1 MPSGGIHLCVAMS
14 VSKKLDMEQSMDF
27 LVGNIAPDSWRNSTS
42 TKSGTHFIESP
53 TSLDY
58 DCDFFYKKYCEYLNN
73 DFVFGYLVHLLT
85 DKYWHG
91 NNFVS
96 SKICGSEREELSKA
110 CSKLVGI
117 YGVPKLELTSNFNNP
132 VEELE
137 TSGIEKTIS
146 YLNSVNYLDDRDSS
160 FDVLELASCIEET
173 SSFVVSELDRL
184 KIPNKE
190 KIK

>member
-14 VSKKLDMEQSMDF
+14 VSKKLGMDCSMNF

-42 TKSGTHFIESP
+42 TKSGTHFIDSP

-58 DCDFFYKKYCEYLNN
+58 DCDFFYEKYHKYLNN

-91 NNFVS
+91 NNFIS
-96 SKICGSEREELSKA
+96 SKIFGSERDELSKA
-110 CSKLVGI
+110 CSELVRI
-117 YGVPKLELTSNFNNP
+117 YKVPKLELTSDFSNP

-137 TSGIEKTIS
+137 TSGIEKTIN
-146 YLNSVNYLDDRDSS
+146 YLNSVNYLEDANSS
-160 FDVLELASCIEET
+160 FDVLELASCVEET
-173 SSFVVSELDRL
+173 SSFIIGELDRL
-184 KIPNKE
+184 KKPNKE
-190 KIK
+190 MKN

>member
-14 VSKKLDMEQSMDF
+14 VSKKLAMDESMNF

-42 TKSGTHFIESP
+42 TKSGTHFIDSP

-58 DCDFFYKKYCEYLNN
+58 DCEFFYEKYKNHFGN

-85 DKYWHG
+85 DRYWHG

-110 CSKLVGI
+110 CSKLVRI
-117 YGVPKLELTSNFNNP
+117 YKVPKLKLTSDFFNP

-137 TSGIEKTIS
+137 TSGIEKTIN
-146 YLNSVNYLDDRDSS
+146 YLNSVNYLDDVSSS
-160 FDVLELASCIEET
+160 FDILELISCIEET
-173 SSFVVSELDRL
+173 SSFIVDELDRL
-184 KIPNKE
+184 KMPNKE
-190 KIK
+190 KKK